1 LLKKG
6 SRSAGVKRKYSD
18 TAERIENSQVGVFL
32 CYGIDKGATLVDR
45 ELYIAQEWAED
56 RERRSEARIPESLE
70 FATKPE
76 LLWRHGHPGCSQRGL
91 RPRRQVAPASGN
103 AAEGLCAGC
112 GLGPALVAVGYLFPT
127 MAEVRDRRLAPAD
140 DCFIFHL
147 FQARKIC
154 VHLVYIGVLFS
165 QYFWIPSSTIQCL

>member
-76 LLWRHGHPGCSQRGL
+76 LARRMIGRAFTLAPWP
-91 RPRRQVAPASGN
+91 PRLQPTRFTAKTAS
-103 AAEGLCAGC
+103 CAGFRKRGRRPVYWLWPRTSAC
-112 GLGPALVAVGYLFPT
+112 GSWIFIP
-127 MAEVRDRRLAPAD
+127 D
-140 DCFIFHL
+140 D
-147 FQARKIC
+147 
-154 VHLVYIGVLFS
+154 G
-165 QYFWIPSSTIQCL
+165 